1 MSTIESKVIAAT
13 AGSGAGAAVSA
24 FVLWLL
30 GITVWHV
37 PNTADSAGSAIS
49 AVPTPVAGLIA
60 IVLAV
65 AGAFLAGY
73 AAPHTDRPTS
83 RVLTMTASGITYPS
97 PIDSQTAAV
106 TPADPEQPAA
116 GVPPPTA

>member
-13 AGSGAGAAVSA
+13 AGSGAGAAISA

-37 PNTADSAGSAIS
+37 PNSADLAGSAVA

-60 IVLAV
+60 IVL
-65 AGAFLAGY
+65 
-73 AAPHTDRPTS
+73 TTS
-83 RVLTMTASGITYPS
+83 RVLTMTASSMYPG
-97 PIDSQTAAV
+97 PGDPAAAV

-116 GVPPPTA
+116 GVPPPPATA